1 MQLDARL
8 KQLLD
13 SKGFCLAMLCCVI
26 GYILFKRSYR
36 DVGDIFQSIFMLAS
50 ICALYVERK
59 QFWKDKMLWALLFA
73 VVVQVLSWV
82 NSRVDIPEL
91 ANSTPHIGALAD
103 LFFFIFMAYWL
114 KGSIN
119 NVYLAW
125 WAMCLGILLAFYSH
139 SDILQQI
146 EMGLKGIRIDFNIIN
161 AQYPAMYSG
170 VGFLLSSFFLMKY
183 ACLSIK
189 EKGLKNITLFISA
202 LLLFVAF
209 TFVVITTQS
218 RQVWVALLAAYVV
231 GTILYAILHKE
242 KLNKLIL
249 AGAFSLVGFAFYTY
263 ASVPLVHERVQ
274 KEMGTATSILTN
286 GDMSKIPFNSAGTRL
301 HLWSEALKWV
311 KERPI
316 LGSGYNSRVK
326 VIQLAEHF
334 PANIKQHFT
343 HLHSSHIE
351 LLVSYGIVGLLLMY
365 FVFTWVIRASM
376 YAPEKRGVNEVLLIS
391 LMFTM
396 YWLTVN
402 LFESFFFS
410 NNGQWIHNVML
421 GSCYTFFLTY
431 KLSGSRTKEQ
441 TAND

>member
-8 KQLLD
+8 KRLLD

-36 DVGDIFQSIFMLAS
+36 DVGDIFQTVFILAS
-50 ICALYVERK
+50 IAALYVERK
-59 QFWKDKMLWALLFA
+59 QFWKDKILWALLFA
-73 VVVQVLSWV
+73 ILVQLLSWV
-82 NSRVDIPEL
+82 NSRIDIPEL
-91 ANSTPHIGALAD
+91 ANATPHIGALTD

-114 KGSIN
+114 KGSLN

-125 WAMCLGILLAFYSH
+125 WSMCLGILLAFYSH
-139 SDILQQI
+139 SDVIQQI

-183 ACLSIK
+183 GCLSIK
-189 EKGLKNITLFISA
+189 ERGYKNIVLFISS
-202 LLLFVAF
+202 LLLFGAF
-209 TFVVITTQS
+209 AFVVITTQS
-218 RQVWVALLAAYVV
+218 RQVWVALLAAYVI
-231 GTILYAILHKE
+231 GIFLYAILHKE

-249 AGAFSLVGFAFYTY
+249 AGSFSLLGFAFFTY
-263 ASVPLVHERVQ
+263 ASVPLVHDRVQ
-274 KEMGTATSILTN
+274 KEMGTATSIITN
-286 GDMSKIPFNSAGTRL
+286 GDMSQIPFDSAGTRL
-301 HLWSEALKWV
+301 HLWYEALKWI

-316 LGSGYNSRVK
+316 LGSGYNSRAK
-326 VIQLAEHF
+326 VIQHAEHF
-334 PANIKQHFT
+334 PAYIKLYYT
-343 HLHSSHIE
+343 HLHSSHVE

-365 FVFTWVIRASM
+365 FVFAWVVRAAM
-376 YAPEKRGVNEVLLIS
+376 CAPEKRGVNEVLLIS
-391 LMFTM
+391 LMFTV

-421 GSCYTFFLTY
+421 GSCYTFFLTHQ
-431 KLSGSRTKEQ
+431 LRGSRSKEL